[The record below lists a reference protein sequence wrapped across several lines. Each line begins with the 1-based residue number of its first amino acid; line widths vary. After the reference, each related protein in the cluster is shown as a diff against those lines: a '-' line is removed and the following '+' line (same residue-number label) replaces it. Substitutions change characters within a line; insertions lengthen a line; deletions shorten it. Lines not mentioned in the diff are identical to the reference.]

1 MDDEIA
7 KLINRFG
14 GEGIPENLRDVCADY
29 FNSRFDSESDDSCID
44 EPARPDPEPSIQPSM
59 EVSIEDIPI
68 VFEVR
73 ILFSLLTMFISII
86 LSVEII

>member
-29 FNSRFDSESDDSCID
+29 FNSGFDSESSDSCID
-44 EPARPDPEPSIQPSM
+44 EPARPDPEPSIQPTM
-59 EVSIEDIPI
+59 EVPIEDIPI
-68 VFEVR
+68 IFEVR
-73 ILFSLLTMFISII
+73 ILI
-86 LSVEII
+86 LAYILYLYQ